1 MLKGGSIITRF
12 FAIFAI
18 SSSFPGSA
26 RVFSK
31 TDSRND
37 FSFIDKITVITGKI
51 SWGGTS
57 YDCEITS
64 VKKSADTEFADISAE
79 QRGTSY
85 EFDGFGH
92 GVGAVGFICEAKTA
106 DNEQKRNGQT
116 LSFNAS
122 AIVKPAGNAAEYR
135 IESNTVTG
143 SQQCVYTHTTQLP
156 YTGDDTNMPVLIGL
170 FSLFII
176 CGGASSFVLLRRK
189 KTGTDQRT
197 GD

>member
-1 MLKGGSIITRF
+1 M
-12 FAIFAI
+12 
-18 SSSFPGSA
+18 
-26 RVFSK
+26 
-31 TDSRND
+31 
-37 FSFIDKITVITGKI
+37 
-51 SWGGTS
+51 
-57 YDCEITS
+57 
-64 VKKSADTEFADISAE
+64 KKSADTEFANIPAE

-85 EFDGFGH
+85 EFENFGH
-92 GVGAVGFICEAKTA
+92 GAGAIGFICEAKTA

-122 AIVKPAGNAAEYR
+122 ATVISAGNIPAYQ

-176 CGGASSFVLLRRK
+176 CGGASSFVLLRKK
-189 KTGTDQRT
+189 KTDVVNKTSED
-197 GD
+197 